1 MTYWIVISMI
11 FVAILA
17 VALASGLV
25 PDSDASVV
33 IDDGAASEEDATT
46 HDDD

>member
-17 VALASGLV
+17 VALASGLA
-25 PDSDASVV
+25 PDA
-33 IDDGAASEEDATT
+33 DDGAVADDDAPLVEEATT
-46 HDDD
+46 HDHR